1 MKRADLPVLVV
12 GGGPAG
18 SLSALLLARS
28 GWEVEL
34 VDRARFPRAK
44 ACGECLNP
52 AGVQLLRRQG
62 LLDPV
67 LRTTGSWIEGWELED
82 PAAGMARGHFAG
94 WDRALGV
101 ERSRFDAALLE
112 MARDA
117 GVRVREETTFRGAE
131 PGGRREAAQVR
142 LTDPQGRQESR
153 SARFLL
159 GADGLHSGV
168 ARTVGLALPVR
179 RPKKASLSWRIR
191 GWGPS
196 RAMGRLTLTDG
207 ITAGLAPVGPA
218 DEKRWNGTLVVDPR
232 QHPHMLPGRAW
243 EQFLQLMGVA
253 SSREGLGD
261 WRRSPTAISGPWS
274 AGSFRRPTR
283 TAGIGRTFLVGDAAG
298 YFDPLTGQGIYRA
311 MRSAELAAQAL
322 SGHLCPDPSRLRER
336 DVTASRTYAR
346 DLRRTLRVGRLIQH
360 GVDVVVRKSCTR
372 RTCIRLLG
380 AVPALA
386 SGLIRLTGDR
396 ASSLGTRFA
405 PGRPPGS

>member
-52 AGVQLLRRQG
+52 AGVELLRRQG
-62 LLDPV
+62 LLASV
-67 LRTTGSWIEGWELED
+67 LRTTGSWIEGWELAD
-82 PAAGMARGHFAG
+82 PAGGVARGRFAG
-94 WDRALGV
+94 RDRALGV

-112 MARDA
+112 LARDA

-131 PGGRREAAQVR
+131 PGDRREAAQVH
-142 LTDPQGRQESR
+142 LTDSEGRQESR

-168 ARTVGLALPVR
+168 AGTVGLALPVR

-196 RAMGRLTLTDG
+196 RAIGRLTLTDG
-207 ITAGLAPVGPA
+207 MTAGLAPVGPA
-218 DEKRWNGTLVVDPR
+218 DGKRWNGTLVVDPR
-232 QHPHMLPGRAW
+232 QHPHALPERAW
-243 EQFLQLMGVA
+243 EHFLRLMGVP
-253 SSREGLGD
+253 SSREDLWD
-261 WRRSPTAISGPWS
+261 WSRSPTPISGPWS
-274 AGSFRRPTR
+274 AGSFRRPVR
-283 TAGIGRTFLVGDAAG
+283 AAGIGRTFLVGDAAG

-322 SGHLCPDPSRLRER
+322 SGHLCPDQNRLRGR
-336 DVTASRTYAR
+336 DVIASRKYAR
-346 DLRRTLRVGRLIQH
+346 ALRRALRFGRLVQH
-360 GVDVVVRKSCTR
+360 GVDVVVRRRRTR
-372 RTCIRLLG
+372 RTCICVLG
-380 AVPALA
+380 AVPTLA

-396 ASSLGTRFA
+396 ASSLGTRFTA
-405 PGRPPGS
+405 GRPPSS